1 MKKKKQKFIFRG
13 SNKYH
18 HSKTQS
24 GILYIFEKIIRSH
37 PLLYFIFRSLI
48 RFTNII
54 EQDFDGVKLITFKKK
69 INIMDVGASDG
80 IASKFF
86 IKHLNVNKILCY
98 EPNRHY
104 VNTLRSLKIKKL
116 IIKPYA
122 LGSKNMQKTIFY
134 PSYRFFNRNLKLI
147 TYTHYDI
154 NFLKQQILL
163 DFKYKKKISIVKKKI
178 LIKKIKNEKNKIDL
192 IKIDTNGFE
201 LSVINGL
208 KKIIRKDRPALILE
222 SNQDIKKIHKTLSKI
237 KYESYYFSS
246 NEKKLKIVKKKY
258 PLNVYFLQKKHL
270 I

>member
-1 MKKKKQKFIFRG
+1 MKKKKKKFIFRS
-13 SNKYH
+13 SNQEY

-24 GILYIFEKIIRSH
+24 GILYIFEKVIRSH
-37 PLLYFIFRSLI
+37 PLLYYIFRSLI
-48 RFTNII
+48 RFTNIF
-54 EQDFDGVKLITFKKK
+54 EEDFDGIKLIKFKKK

-86 IKHLNVNKILCY
+86 IKHLYVNKILCY
-98 EPNRHY
+98 EPNKHY
-104 VNTLRSLKIKKL
+104 IDTLRSLKIKNL

-122 LGSKNMQKTIFY
+122 LGSKNMQKNIFY

-163 DFKYKKKISIVKKKI
+163 DFKYRKKISIVKKKI
-178 LIKKIKNEKNKIDL
+178 LIKKIKNEKYKIDL

-208 KKIIRKDRPALILE
+208 KEIIKRDRPALILE
-222 SNQDIKKIHKTLSKI
+222 SNQDIKKIHKILNKI
-237 KYESYYFSS
+237 KYRSYYFSL
-246 NEKKLKIVKKKY
+246 NEKKLKIVRKKY
-258 PLNVYFLQKKHL
+258 PLNAYFLQKKHL
-270 I
+270 N